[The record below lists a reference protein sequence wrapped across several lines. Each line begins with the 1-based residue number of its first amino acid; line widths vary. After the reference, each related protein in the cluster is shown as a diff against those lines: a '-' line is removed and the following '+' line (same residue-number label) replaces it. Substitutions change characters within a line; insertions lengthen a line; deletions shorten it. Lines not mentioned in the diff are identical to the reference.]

1 MDTLLIVA
9 LTIIAVLI
17 LALALIWYSKRES
30 GSIGFDIKLPGIKT
44 SMKADTTESSARA
57 EQIQKETVRSA
68 QEQPRGAN
76 AKQSQE
82 KNTDSSQ
89 KIT

>member
-9 LTIIAVLI
+9 LAIIALLI
-17 LALALIWYSKRES
+17 LALALIWYRKRES
-30 GSIGFDIKLPGIKT
+30 GSIGFDINLPGIKT
-44 SMKADTTESSARA
+44 SMKADTKESSARA
-57 EQIQKETVRSA
+57 EQIQKEAVRSA

-76 AKQSQE
+76 ARQSQE
-82 KNTDSSQ
+82 KTTDSSQ

>member
-9 LTIIAVLI
+9 LAIIALVI
-17 LALALIWYSKRES
+17 LVIVVFWYRKREA
-30 GSIGFDIKLPGIKT
+30 GSIGLDIRVPGIQT
-44 SMKADTTESSARA
+44 LLKAETKESPSRA

-76 AKQSQE
+76 ARQSQE
-82 KNTDSSQ
+82 KTTDSSQ